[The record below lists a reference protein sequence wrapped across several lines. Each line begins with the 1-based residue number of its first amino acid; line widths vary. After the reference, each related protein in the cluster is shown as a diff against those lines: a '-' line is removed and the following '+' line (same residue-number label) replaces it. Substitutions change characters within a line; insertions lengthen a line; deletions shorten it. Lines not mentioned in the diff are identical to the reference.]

1 MKKLIIAITAIACAV
16 AVNAAS
22 VDWGFQEQALD
33 KNSPVDISSYTAYL
47 FTATDWEA
55 AVGAGVSATTFA
67 SAKSQST
74 SAFTKTTGGSGA
86 NTWTKWA
93 TGNLTWTDDDAASGN
108 YYVVISDG
116 KQYAA
121 SDAIAA
127 TAYASTQEAHTASLW
142 QIAANKPA
150 LTSGSFTAV
159 APEPTSG
166 LLLRL
171 GMAGLAL
178 KRKRA

>member
-1 MKKLIIAITAIACAV
+1 MKKLLIAIAAIACAV
-16 AVNAAS
+16 AANAAS

-47 FTATDWEA
+47 FTSATWTA
-55 AVGAGVSATTFA
+55 AVAAGVTATTFD
-67 SAKSQST
+67 SAVAQST

-86 NTWTKWA
+86 NTWTRWA
-93 TGNLTWTDDDAASGN
+93 TGTLTWTNDGAASGD

-116 KQYAA
+116 SQYAA

-127 TAYASTQEAHTASLW
+127 TAYASAQEAHTAGLW

-166 LLLRL
+166 LLLL
-171 GMAGLAL
+171 IGVAGLAL

>member
-33 KNSPVDISSYTAYL
+33 KNSPVDISGYTAYL

-55 AVGAGVSATTFA
+55 AVGAGVSATTFD
-67 SAKSQST
+67 SAKAQST

-116 KQYAA
+116 TQYAA

-159 APEPTSG
+159 PEPTSG
-166 LLLRL
+166 LLLIL